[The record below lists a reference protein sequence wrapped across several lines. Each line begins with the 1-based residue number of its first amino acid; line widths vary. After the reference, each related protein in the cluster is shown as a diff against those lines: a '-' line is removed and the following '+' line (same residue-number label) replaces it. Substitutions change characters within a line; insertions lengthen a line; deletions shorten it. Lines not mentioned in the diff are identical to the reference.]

1 MSLIFFNHSSVN
13 GHLSCFHVLAIVNSV
28 AVHIGVH
35 VSFQIMVF
43 ARYVPRSGIA
53 GWYGSSIFIFGFL
66 RNSILFS
73 VEIVLIYIPTN
84 SIGNFLLSTP
94 SLTFIVCKL
103 FDVGNS
109 DQCEV
114 VYLKVVLIWI
124 SLIISDVGHLFVW
137 WFFIYLFPFIISL
150 SAFLFWCFCS
160 FSYLPYLIFAYA

>member
-1 MSLIFFNHSSVN
+1 MLQCILGYMYLFKLWFLPDMCPGV
-13 GHLSCFHVLAIVNSV
+13 GLLDDMV
-28 AVHIGVH
+28 ALFLFLV
-35 VSFQIMVF
+35 
-43 ARYVPRSGIA
+43 
-53 GWYGSSIFIFGFL
+53 FL

-150 SAFLFWCFCS
+150 SGFLVWCFCS